1 MPKGKTALNPKPYS
15 NNEIDLIL
23 IEAMGLTACEEGVS
37 DTPFEWLIEYSQLSL
52 EELA

>member
-1 MPKGKTALNPKPYS
+1 MPKAKTGLKPKPYS

-23 IEAMGLTACEEGVS
+23 IEALGLTAYQDGLS
-37 DTPFEWLIEYSQLSL
+37 DIPFEWLIEYSQISL

>member
-1 MPKGKTALNPKPYS
+1 MPKVKTGLKPKPYS

-23 IEAMGLTACEEGVS
+23 IQALGLTAYQEGVS

>member
-1 MPKGKTALNPKPYS
+1 MPKVKTALNPKPYS

-23 IEAMGLTACEEGVS
+23 IEALGLTAYQEGVS
-37 DTPFEWLIEYSQLSL
+37 DVPFEWLIEYSQISF